1 MLLDQQALFSAAQ
14 AITATAA
21 STNVIDTGSSKD
33 VGKYGDIP
41 LLIQVVEAF
50 NTLTSLTVT
59 VQTDDNS
66 SFSSATDVISM
77 VIPLASLTVGYKTP
91 VITLPMKLER
101 YIRLNYTV
109 TAGKARLDPTESH
122 YDNLAAVNSSTGGCG
137 SWDSFWLCEPAL
149 RMTLRYIV
157 SALLP
162 RSALPVSGILMAAA
176 RRQDSASMKIASNMF
191 TSVTRAMYFSHA

>member
-21 STNVIDTGSSKD
+21 STNVIDTGSNKD

-41 LLIQVVEAF
+41 LLIQVVESF

-66 SFSSATDVISM
+66 AFSSATDVLSLT
-77 VIPLASLTVGYKTP
+77 IPLASLVQGYKSP
-91 VITLPMKLER
+91 VITLPMKLGR

-109 TAGKARLDPTESH
+109 TGTAPTAGKVTAGI
-122 YDNLAAVNSSTGGCG
+122 TGGVQTN
-137 SWDSFWLCEPAL
+137 A
-149 RMTLRYIV
+149 
-157 SALLP
+157 
-162 RSALPVSGILMAAA
+162 
-176 RRQDSASMKIASNMF
+176 
-191 TSVTRAMYFSHA
+191 